1 MQKQF
6 TQEGFD
12 KLKKELEELKA
23 QRIEIADRLK
33 KAVAYGDLSENA
45 DYQQAKEDQSFLEG
59 KILEIEETLK
69 IAQVVE
75 TVKGG
80 SIVGIGST
88 VEIESSKGKKETYTI
103 VGSQEANLLEN
114 KISTESPLGKELFG
128 KITGSEITVNAPGG
142 KIKYKIIKI
151 K

>member
-6 TQEGFD
+6 TKEGYE
-12 KLKKELEELKA
+12 KLKKELEELKG
-23 QRIEIADRLK
+23 QRIEIANRLK
-33 KAVAYGDLSENA
+33 RAVSYGDLSENA

-59 KILEIEETLK
+59 KIMEIEETLK
-69 IAQVVE
+69 IATVVE
-75 TVKGG
+75 LTKGNDF
-80 SIVGIGST
+80 IGIGST
-88 VEIESSKGKKETYTI
+88 VEIENSKGKKETYTI

-128 KITGSEITVNAPGG
+128 KLAGSEITINAPSG
-142 KIKYKIIKI
+142 KIKYKILKI